1 MENRDIARI
10 FNQIADVLEITGGN
24 QYKIRAYR
32 RAAMNIEGLSKRIED
47 IYREDERGLREIPG
61 VGEGIAKKIKEIIKT
76 GRLKKHQELLKKV
89 PPELLELTQ
98 ITGIGPKHL
107 KALMDGLNVKNVD
120 DLERV
125 CKEHKVRELE
135 GFGQITEEKILIA
148 LKEYRGSKG
157 RIKLNEAYSYGNS
170 IVDYLKR
177 GEDKID
183 RVEIAGSLRRG
194 VETIGDIDILVST
207 KDVDEIMDKFTKY
220 PEVKEVLSK
229 GRTKSSVVL
238 SSGLQV
244 DLRNIKE
251 SEFGSALVYFTGSKL
266 HNIHIR
272 KMAKSKGLK
281 VNEYGVFKGKRLLG
295 SKTEEDVYKSIGLK
309 FILPELREDRGEI
322 EAASKGK
329 LPRLIELKDIKG
341 DLHMHTKASDGTHT
355 IAEMAKEAKDRG
367 YGYIAITEHSKAVKV
382 AGGLNEKE
390 LAEHI
395 KRIDKENKRIKG
407 INILKGIEVD
417 IKEDG
422 KLDLDD
428 SILSELDIVI
438 AAIHSKFNMPED
450 KMTDRILKAF
460 DNKYVNILAHPTG
473 RLIAKRNPY
482 PLDLERVFKEAKE
495 RGIIMELNS
504 YPDRLDLKDVHCK
517 MAKEIGVKIII
528 STDAHTKQQLDN
540 IRYGVI
546 TARRGWLEKEDVLN
560 TLEFNRF
567 IKEVKRR

>member
-98 ITGIGPKHL
+98 ITGVGPKHL

-244 DLRNIKE
+244 DLRNIKK

-295 SKTEEDVYKSIGLK
+295 SKTEEDVYKSIGLR

-341 DLHMHTKASDGTHT
+341 DLHMHTKASDGAHT

-482 PLDLERVFKEAKE
+482 PLDLERIFKEAKE

-567 IKEVKRR
+567 MKEVKRR

>member
-1 MENRDIARI
+1 MENRDIARM
-10 FNQIADVLEITGGN
+10 FKQIADVLEITGGN
-24 QYKIRAYR
+24 QYKVRAYR

-47 IYREDERGLREIPG
+47 IYREDEKGLREIPG

-98 ITGIGPKHL
+98 ITGVGPKHL

-135 GFGQITEEKILIA
+135 GFGQITEEKILVA

-207 KDVDEIMDKFTKY
+207 KDVNEIMDKFTKY

-238 SSGLQV
+238 RSGLQV
-244 DLRNIKE
+244 DLRNIKK

-295 SKTEEDVYKSIGLK
+295 SRTEEDVYKSIGLR

-322 EAASKGK
+322 EAASRGK

-341 DLHMHTKASDGTHT
+341 DLHMHTKASDGAHT

-367 YGYIAITEHSKAVKV
+367 YEYIAITEHSKAVKV

-460 DNKYVNILAHPTG
+460 DNRYVNILAHPTG

-567 IKEVKRR
+567 MKEVKRR

>member
-10 FNQIADVLEITGGN
+10 FKQIADVLEITGGN
-24 QYKIRAYR
+24 QYKVRAYR

-47 IYREDERGLREIPG
+47 IYREDEKGLREIPG

-98 ITGIGPKHL
+98 ITGVGPKHL

-135 GFGQITEEKILIA
+135 GFGQITEEKILVA

-207 KDVDEIMDKFTKY
+207 KDVNEIMDKFTKY

-238 SSGLQV
+238 RSGLQV
-244 DLRNIKE
+244 DLRNIKK

-295 SKTEEDVYKSIGLK
+295 SRTEEDVYKSIGLR

-341 DLHMHTKASDGTHT
+341 DLHMHTKASDGAHT

-367 YGYIAITEHSKAVKV
+367 YEYIAITEHSKAVKV

-567 IKEVKRR
+567 MKEVKRR